1 MQENT
6 NLMTKNGNLMQEN
19 TNECSSSST
28 KQHLMV
34 CPICD
39 KKFDVDAISAHAD
52 QCASRHEMPHTI
64 NCIDPFFDEV
74 EEEEGEAHD
83 VVSGFNTVTQSS
95 LFNILS
101 TVIPPNDESNDE
113 TALRLE
119 VRRVHVFDDFK
130 NYFDRKWNIKK
141 KDKRLQISFIGE
153 SGVDTGGVGRDFF
166 CRKFIRFHH
175 TFLIIYF

>member
-1 MQENT
+1 MYLNAIDLPQEDTNLVQENTNLVQENT
-6 NLMTKNGNLMQEN
+6 NLMPKNANLMQEN

-74 EEEEGEAHD
+74 EEEEDEAHD

-141 KDKRLQISFIGE
+141 KIKDCKSLSLENLGWTLE
-153 SGVDTGGVGRDFF
+153 V
-166 CRKFIRFHH
+166 
-175 TFLIIYF
+175 